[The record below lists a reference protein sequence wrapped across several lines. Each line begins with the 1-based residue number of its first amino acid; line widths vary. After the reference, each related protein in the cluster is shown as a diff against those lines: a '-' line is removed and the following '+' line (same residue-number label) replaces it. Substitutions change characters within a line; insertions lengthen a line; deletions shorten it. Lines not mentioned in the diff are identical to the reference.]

1 VVLWAMMLVLLVL
14 GCFIDQVSMMLITL
28 PFFMPLVELY
38 RFDPIWF
45 GVMFLIC
52 LQLGLLTPPFGM
64 LLFTMKSVAPREIT
78 MGQVYRAVTPY
89 VLFGL
94 LMLAVVWLAP
104 PVATWLPR
112 LLFGK

>member
-1 VVLWAMMLVLLVL
+1 MTRLAWRWSIPSGSAS
-14 GCFIDQVSMMLITL
+14 C
-28 PFFMPLVELY
+28 
-38 RFDPIWF
+38 
-45 GVMFLIC
+45 FLIC

-104 PVATWLPR
+104 SVATGLPR